1 MLRLDEKLQNIREGR
16 YKRSDFIIADAK
28 DFDAG
33 AGITCSGFDYT
44 DPSGQA
50 RRRTRDEFLDQIE
63 AIVKQDIVDIMLVSV
78 SNLERLHER
87 AVFEASQVKPAIRA
101 NLTTDC
107 WGGIRHGQLLQGS
120 FKAVPVGDDLA
131 RDHWDATT
139 CAWKADHRHR
149 SRTLLDHLRQ
159 RPGTRC
165 KGARRVQA
173 LSLIEAA
180 ANNFRYFYE
189 VFNPNIDI
197 GLQSYRDRRVPQR
210 HNPTVTRWPDQ
221 VRKTRV
227 PQRFHSTARGHLRS
241 WPASHSEL
249 IVGVLGGGAG
259 TTRDTFELVNQAE
272 RYGAR
277 LGLVRSQDQS
287 C

>member
-107 WGGIRHGQLLQGS
+107 WGGIRHGS
-120 FKAVPVGDDLA
+120 YRKVPSRPFRSVTIS
-131 RDHWDATT
+131 RATT
-139 CAWKADHRHR
+139 GTPQPAPGKPITGTDLGLY
-149 SRTLLDHLRQ
+149 SITFVNDPELD
-159 RPGTRC
+159 
-165 KGARRVQA
+165 ARA
-173 LSLIEAA
+173 LEEFKLFRDEAA
-180 ANNFRYFYE
+180 TNNFRYFYE

-197 GLQSYRDRRVPQR
+197 GLQPYRDRRVPQR

-227 PQRFHSTARGHLRS
+227 PQDSIQR
-241 WPASHSEL
+241 PE
-249 IVGVLGGGAG
+249 G
-259 TTRDTFELVNQAE
+259 T
-272 RYGAR
+272 
-277 LGLVRSQDQS
+277 
-287 C
+287 